1 MAPSTPPAGRSG
13 PILIVDDDPV
23 LREFISMA
31 LAEQGYR
38 TETACDG
45 VQALTL
51 VQRELPS
58 LILADVGVPVL
69 GGSEFAA
76 RVRETTGSPVPCL
89 VMSGGMLDGEDDAS
103 VVGYLAK
110 PFDLDDLFG
119 AVQRVVGAPRPAQT
133 V

>member
-1 MAPSTPPAGRSG
+1 MSPPFTTPPTGTDG

-23 LREFISMA
+23 LRDFIAMA

-38 TETACDG
+38 TETASDG
-45 VQALTL
+45 LQALAL
-51 VQRELPS
+51 VEHELPA

-69 GGSEFAA
+69 GGSAFAA
-76 RVRETTGSPVPCL
+76 RVRELTGRSVPCL
-89 VMSGGMLDGEDDAS
+89 VMSGGAIDGDDDPS
-103 VVGYLAK
+103 VVGRLAK

-119 AVQRVVGAPRPAQT
+119 AVQRIVGTTQT